1 MFSSLLSYDFKICC
15 QRDNKKAARNERL
28 FLISNLVIFYWL
40 QCSQQRL

>member
-28 FLISNLVIFYWL
+28 FLNFNLTIFYWL
-40 QCSQQRL
+40 RYSQQRL